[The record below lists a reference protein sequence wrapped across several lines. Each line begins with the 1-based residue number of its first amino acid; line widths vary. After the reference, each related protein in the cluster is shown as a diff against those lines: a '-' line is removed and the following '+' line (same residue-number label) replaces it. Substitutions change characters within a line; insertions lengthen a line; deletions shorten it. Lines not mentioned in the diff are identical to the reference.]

1 MMDLVNYKTVTLEDA
16 HVRLQVFIPVYHL
29 NRIAEL
35 ERDLVSRDSLLDK
48 YNDDNEKLN
57 RELAEAKEAAG
68 WTLVSHLE
76 HQREWSSKTFGPG
89 PRAEGIVDHITKE
102 LAEIQQAPTDLTEW
116 IDVVILA
123 LDGSWRSGH
132 SPEEIVSALRAKQ
145 LKNESRTWPD
155 WRTEPTDKAICHINP
170 PAQEPKP

>member
-1 MMDLVNYKTVTLEDA
+1 
-16 HVRLQVFIPVYHL
+16 
-29 NRIAEL
+29 
-35 ERDLVSRDSLLDK
+35 LLDK